1 MTWLWRFSSKRDN
14 NAKHVVLN
22 QTEIYWKR
30 AIHWIQRN
38 VEQPHTVKQHT
49 ASCSVW
55 MRAEKCEKKHE
66 QPKKTHSDMQSMWEN
81 VRSPP
86 APFRNVSNIIVTP
99 DYFNVMGCVWN
110 RIVYTCFRQLLSCV
124 MWMYN
129 ILKTVNGGSLSHS
142 ETLFSIFCIIF
153 CANHNIVQL
162 SYCQYEVELRPL
174 HCGKY

>member
-1 MTWLWRFSSKRDN
+1 MQSMWCLTRLKSIERELFTEYRGMWSNLTLWNS
-14 NAKHVVLN
+14 
-22 QTEIYWKR
+22 T
-30 AIHWIQRN
+30 
-38 VEQPHTVKQHT
+38 QP
-49 ASCSVW
+49 SCSVW

-66 QPKKTHSDMQSMWEN
+66 QPKKTHSDMQSMWET

-110 RIVYTCFRQLLSCV
+110 RIVYKCFRQLLSCDLNV
-124 MWMYN
+124 MYN